1 MDVADEAR
9 FCLRKLMVMFYYERA
24 GFKREFL
31 EINGIHIHG
40 LKHSVRASPR
50 NERFWGVQ
58 RSGHGAIYRRKSGAV
73 ERQNLQKH
81 RPTDAG
87 VPHTRRGD
95 TAHAGGASRRSPWA
109 PRYHA
114 DSPHVPT
121 RSPGLGGEQLT
132 VGVHRFE
139 DGAVACPSAETWRCG
154 GASAARP

>member
-73 ERQNLQKH
+73 ERQNLQATARGVFSNITLYEPNCLGSGRAPCKIFH
-81 RPTDAG
+81 PRP
-87 VPHTRRGD
+87 
-95 TAHAGGASRRSPWA
+95 
-109 PRYHA
+109 
-114 DSPHVPT
+114 
-121 RSPGLGGEQLT
+121 
-132 VGVHRFE
+132 
-139 DGAVACPSAETWRCG
+139 
-154 GASAARP
+154 

>member
-73 ERQNLQKH
+73 ERQNLQRKKSPSTFSLALSSV
-81 RPTDAG
+81 RFCLPDFPLMPAMG
-87 VPHTRRGD
+87 VP
-95 TAHAGGASRRSPWA
+95 S
-109 PRYHA
+109 
-114 DSPHVPT
+114 
-121 RSPGLGGEQLT
+121 
-132 VGVHRFE
+132 
-139 DGAVACPSAETWRCG
+139 
-154 GASAARP
+154 